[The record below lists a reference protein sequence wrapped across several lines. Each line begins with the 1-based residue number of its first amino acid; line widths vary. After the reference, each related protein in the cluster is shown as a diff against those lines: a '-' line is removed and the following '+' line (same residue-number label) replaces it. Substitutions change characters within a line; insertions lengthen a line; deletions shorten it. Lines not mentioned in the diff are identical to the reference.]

1 MAIHQ
6 VDIIQEYYLKHL
18 NYCSYLFIIKYC
30 YLFIGPGFI
39 PPPGVPP
46 YGEAPPPV
54 NPEFGGVPPGQPGM
68 YGSSY
73 GEDPMQDEIKG
84 FEFNDKTIRNG
95 FIR

>member
-1 MAIHQ
+1 M
-6 VDIIQEYYLKHL
+6 
-18 NYCSYLFIIKYC
+18 FIEHY

-39 PPPGVPP
+39 PPPGAPP

-54 NPEFGGVPPGQPGM
+54 GPEYGGVPPGHAGM
-68 YGSSY
+68 YGTGY